1 MIKENRSKQILEIVF
16 ASKALV
22 EHLFNCHDYCNSN
35 WCRPKKLEGTGKEK
49 EKELSTSFNRNKKNN
64 AKIYNQIQKAY
75 RQYTTEAR
83 LKESLHLYDTQ
94 KNEAMHNSIAKYA
107 PKQKHVV

>member
-1 MIKENRSKQILEIVF
+1 L
-16 ASKALV
+16 
-22 EHLFNCHDYCNSN
+22 
-35 WCRPKKLEGTGKEK
+35 CRPKRKLKGTDKEK

-64 AKIYNQIQKAY
+64 AKLYNQIQKAY